1 MPVEEGGG
9 GADIKPLGEQGVL
22 RVGFRPD
29 DSAYFDVHH
38 TRADTVDKVDPD
50 ALSEAT
56 AAMAGLAW
64 QLANVD

>member
-1 MPVEEGGG
+1 MPVVRGGG

-29 DSAYFDVHH
+29 DSNYFDIHH
-38 TRADTVDKVDPD
+38 TRADTIDKVNPD
-50 ALSEAT
+50 HLAEST

-64 QLANVD
+64 LLANAE